1 MGNGAVSAQD
11 VLVVN
16 VGSSSVKLRVL
27 DGENAVIAERDL
39 PAGDDA
45 TLAEAIAGFGETSL
59 VGHRIVHG
67 GSRYPHAIS
76 VDDDVRSALGELV
89 ALAPLHQ
96 PAGLGALDIA
106 RSALPRARHV
116 ACFDTAFHATLPAA
130 AVTYAVPA
138 AWRDDLGVRRYG
150 FHGLSHAYAARR
162 GAALLDRELAGRGS

>member
-1 MGNGAVSAQD
+1 MGNGAVSVQD

-45 TLAEAIAGFGETSL
+45 TLAEAIAGFGETPL

-67 GSRYPHAIS
+67 GSRYPH
-76 VDDDVRSALGELV
+76 RSASTTRC
-89 ALAPLHQ
+89 APHSVSSWRLRRSISRQH
-96 PAGLGALDIA
+96 LRRRIA

-130 AVTYAVPA
+130 AVTYASPRWRAIWGFA
-138 AWRDDLGVRRYG
+138 ATAFTDSRTPTPR
-150 FHGLSHAYAARR
+150 AAAPPWSIASSRP
-162 GAALLDRELAGRGS
+162 RGS